1 MVQQEV
7 LGPELRQEQWP
18 WVKPEPVPD
27 AVLSHPW
34 EPEWTGRDSSQKPY
48 LVAGG
53 SRTFI
58 IQVVV
63 EREATMVDSSRGC
76 PEAAASRLPSLLTPV
91 S

>member
-1 MVQQEV
+1 MGEA
-7 LGPELRQEQWP
+7 GACS
-18 WVKPEPVPD
+18 D

-34 EPEWTGRDSSQKPY
+34 EPEWMGRDSSQKPY

-53 SRTFI
+53 SRTLI

-63 EREATMVDSSRGC
+63 EREAAMVDLGRGC
-76 PEAAASRLPSLLTPV
+76 PEATASHLPSLLTPV